1 MVTVGRVVINKLH
14 QQVLYGLQEQD
25 LPMKEQRGTLVG
37 LVSLLLT
44 LLVLHLFTVI
54 LKL

>member
-1 MVTVGRVVINKLH
+1 MVTVERVIINKLH
-14 QQVLYGLQEQD
+14 QQVLYGLRERG

-54 LKL
+54 PKL